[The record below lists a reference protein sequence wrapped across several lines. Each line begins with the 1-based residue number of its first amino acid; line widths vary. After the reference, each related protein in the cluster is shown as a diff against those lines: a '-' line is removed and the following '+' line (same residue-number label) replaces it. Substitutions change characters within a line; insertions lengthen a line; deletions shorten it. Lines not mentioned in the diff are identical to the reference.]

1 MAQAAKFRSREPTAP
16 KPEAQAKR
24 AARRY
29 RTGRNVQFNVKALQE
44 TVDAFYAVTEAQRLG
59 IGLHASARHR
69 SPATRTQEPS
79 MSKARFY
86 NPQFDLF
93 LPTIVDLRFRDQKDT
108 MERPFFS
115 LSKSKRMKP
124 IEYVNENDGI
134 FVTVQPHQDYGMA
147 TIWDADILIWAA
159 SVLCDMKNRGTND
172 IPRELK
178 FQPHDLL
185 KAIAR
190 STGGRDYAQLRDS
203 LERLKTT
210 VVTTNIRVKRGQK
223 TTMFSWIDQWDDLI
237 DAQTKESRGLTLTVS
252 DWFYRGVTEDGGVL
266 SIDPAYFSIT
276 GGRERWLYRVARK
289 HAGGNGADGFAI
301 SMPVLFEKSGA
312 EGTYRRFK
320 FEILRI
326 IERNDLPGFSLSVRS
341 ETEGEP
347 LVHMLKREYAG
358 EGEHQDWKP
367 DPETCASRRAM
378 RRRMSVSRTHD
389 LPLLSPIIR
398 TLSERTIAQIR
409 SEFPGWDIYALQD
422 AFNEWLDEDPART
435 PKNYEAAFYGWVRQ
449 HHARNRSQ
457 VS

>member
-1 MAQAAKFRSREPTAP
+1 
-16 KPEAQAKR
+16 
-24 AARRY
+24 
-29 RTGRNVQFNVKALQE
+29 
-44 TVDAFYAVTEAQRLG
+44 
-59 IGLHASARHR
+59 
-69 SPATRTQEPS
+69 

-93 LPTIVDLRFRDQKDT
+93 LPTIVDLKFRDQKDT

-210 VVTTNIRVKRGQK
+210 VITTNIRSKRGQK

-237 DAQTKESRGLTLTVS
+237 DAQTKESRGVTLTVS
-252 DWFYRGVTEDGGVL
+252 DWFYRGVMEDGGVL
-266 SIDPAYFSIT
+266 SIDLAYFSIT

-301 SMPVLFEKSGA
+301 SMPILFEKSGA

-326 IERNDLPGFSLSVRS
+326 VERNDLPGFFLAVRS
-341 ETEGEP
+341 ETGGEP
-347 LVHMLKREYAG
+347 LVQMVKREFAG
-358 EGEHQDWKP
+358 EGKP
-367 DPETCASRRAM
+367 LQWTPSRQAPRPRQAAPDEAP
-378 RRRMSVSRTHD
+378 RTHN
-389 LPLLSPIIR
+389 LPLLNPLIR
-398 TLSERTIAQIR
+398 SLSDRTIAQIR
-409 SEFPGWDIYALQD
+409 SECPGWDVYALQ
-422 AFNEWLDEDPART
+422 AAYNEWLDADPARL

>member
-1 MAQAAKFRSREPTAP
+1 M
-16 KPEAQAKR
+16 
-24 AARRY
+24 
-29 RTGRNVQFNVKALQE
+29 
-44 TVDAFYAVTEAQRLG
+44 
-59 IGLHASARHR
+59 
-69 SPATRTQEPS
+69 TR
-79 MSKARFY
+79 ARFY

-93 LPTIVDLRFRDQKDT
+93 LPSIVDLKFRDQKDT

-159 SVLCDMKNRGTND
+159 SVLCEMKNRGTND

-185 KAIAR
+185 KAIMR

-210 VVTTNIRVKRGQK
+210 VVTTNMRVKRGQK
-223 TTMFSWIDQWDDLI
+223 TTMFSWIDGWEDLI
-237 DAQTKESRGLTLTVS
+237 DAQTKESRGITLTVS

-301 SMPVLFEKSGA
+301 SMPTLFEKSGT

-320 FEILRI
+320 FETLRI

-341 ETEGEP
+341 ETQGEP
-347 LVHMLKREYAG
+347 LVHMVKREYAE
-358 EGEHQDWKP
+358 EGAHQEWKP
-367 DPETCASRRAM
+367 APRQAPRPRQASQTEAL
-378 RRRMSVSRTHD
+378 RTHD
-389 LPLLSPIIR
+389 LPLLTPLIR
-398 TLSERTIAQIR
+398 MLSERTIAQIR
-409 SEFPGWDIYALQD
+409 REFPGWDVYALQD
-422 AFNEWLDEDPART
+422 AFNEWVDADPERT

-449 HHARNRSQ
+449 HHARNRAQ

>member
-1 MAQAAKFRSREPTAP
+1 MSR
-16 KPEAQAKR
+16 
-24 AARRY
+24 
-29 RTGRNVQFNVKALQE
+29 G
-44 TVDAFYAVTEAQRLG
+44 
-59 IGLHASARHR
+59 
-69 SPATRTQEPS
+69 
-79 MSKARFY
+79 RFY

-185 KAIAR
+185 RAIGR

-210 VVTTNIRVKRGQK
+210 AITTNIRAKRGQK
-223 TTMFSWIDQWDDLI
+223 TTMFSWIDGWEDLV
-237 DAQTKESRGLTLTVS
+237 DMQTKESRGITLTVS

-266 SIDPAYFSIT
+266 AIDFAYFSIT

-326 IERNDLPGFSLSVRS
+326 VQRNDLPGISLSIRS
-341 ETEGEP
+341 EKEGEP
-347 LVHMLKREYAG
+347 LVHMVRREYAG
-358 EGEHQDWKP
+358 EGAQQNAASIPKQPHRARP
-367 DPETCASRRAM
+367 VPPPEPLPTP
-378 RRRMSVSRTHD
+378 D
-389 LPLLSPIIR
+389 LPLLKPIIR
-398 TLSERTIAQIR
+398 VLSDRTIEQIR
-409 SEFPGWDIYALQD
+409 KEFPGWDIYVLQA
-422 AFNEWLDEDPART
+422 AFNEWLDEDKSRT
-435 PKNYEAAFYGWVRQ
+435 PKNYEAAFFGWVRQ
-449 HHARNRSQ
+449 HHSRNRSL

>member
-1 MAQAAKFRSREPTAP
+1 MSR
-16 KPEAQAKR
+16 
-24 AARRY
+24 
-29 RTGRNVQFNVKALQE
+29 
-44 TVDAFYAVTEAQRLG
+44 
-59 IGLHASARHR
+59 
-69 SPATRTQEPS
+69 
-79 MSKARFY
+79 ARFY

-93 LPTIVDLRFRDQKDT
+93 LPTIVDLKFRDQKDT

-190 STGGRDYAQLRDS
+190 STGGKDYSQLRDS

-210 VVTTNIRVKRGQK
+210 VITTNIRSKRGQK

-237 DAQTKESRGLTLTVS
+237 DAQSKESRGLTLTVS
-252 DWFYRGVTEDGGVL
+252 DWFYRGVMEDGGVL

-301 SMPVLFEKSGA
+301 SMPILFEKSGA

-320 FEILRI
+320 FETLRI
-326 IERNDLPGFSLSVRS
+326 ILRNDLPGYSLSVRS
-341 ETEGEP
+341 ESEGEP
-347 LVHMLKREYAG
+347 LVHMVKREYAG
-358 EGEHQDWKP
+358 KTEHQEWKP
-367 DPETCASRRAM
+367 TAKLAPRPRPAQPAEPARA
-378 RRRMSVSRTHD
+378 HD

-398 TLSERTIAQIR
+398 TLSEQTIAQIR
-409 SEFPGWDIYALQD
+409 NECPGWDIYALQD
-422 AFNEWLDEDPART
+422 AFNQWLDQDPARA

-449 HHARNRSQ
+449 HHVRNRYQ

>member
-1 MAQAAKFRSREPTAP
+1 
-16 KPEAQAKR
+16 
-24 AARRY
+24 
-29 RTGRNVQFNVKALQE
+29 
-44 TVDAFYAVTEAQRLG
+44 
-59 IGLHASARHR
+59 
-69 SPATRTQEPS
+69 

-124 IEYVNENDGI
+124 IEYINENDGI

-210 VVTTNIRVKRGQK
+210 VVTTNIRVKRSQK

-237 DAQTKESRGLTLTVS
+237 DAQTQESRGLTLTVS

-301 SMPVLFEKSGA
+301 SMPTLFEKSGA

-326 IERNDLPGFSLSVRS
+326 ILANDLPGFSLSVRS
-341 ETEGEP
+341 QSEGEP
-347 LVHMLKREYAG
+347 LVHMVKREYAG
-358 EGEHQDWKP
+358 EGENQVWRPAPKQAYRP
-367 DPETCASRRAM
+367 RQAPQSEAP
-378 RRRMSVSRTHD
+378 RTHD
-389 LPLLSPIIR
+389 LPLLSPLIR

-409 SEFPGWDIYALQD
+409 KEFPGWDVYALQD
-422 AFNEWLDEDPART
+422 AFNEWVDGDRERT

-449 HHARNRSQ
+449 HHIRNHAQ

>member
-1 MAQAAKFRSREPTAP
+1 MSR
-16 KPEAQAKR
+16 
-24 AARRY
+24 
-29 RTGRNVQFNVKALQE
+29 G
-44 TVDAFYAVTEAQRLG
+44 
-59 IGLHASARHR
+59 S
-69 SPATRTQEPS
+69 
-79 MSKARFY
+79 RFY

-93 LPTIVDLRFRDQKDT
+93 LPSIVDLKFRDQKDT

-185 KAIAR
+185 RAISR
-190 STGGRDYAQLRDS
+190 STGGRDYAQLRDA

-210 VVTTNIRVKRGQK
+210 AVTTNIRVLRGK
-223 TTMFSWIDQWDDLI
+223 KNVMFSWIDGWEDLI
-237 DAQTKESRGLTLTVS
+237 DAQTKESRGMSLTVS
-252 DWFYRGVTEDGGVL
+252 DWFYKGVTEDGGVL
-266 SIDPAYFSIT
+266 SIDSAYFGIS

-289 HAGGNGADGFAI
+289 HAGGNGAAGFAI

-326 IERNDLPGFSLSVRS
+326 IQRNDLPGFSLAVRT
-341 ETEGEP
+341 EGEGEP
-347 LVHMLKREYAG
+347 LVHMLRREYTG
-358 EGEHQDWKP
+358 QGDHPEWKP
-367 DPETCASRRAM
+367 AAKHAPKPRPPQPGEPTRP
-378 RRRMSVSRTHD
+378 HD

-409 SEFPGWDIYALQD
+409 SEFPGWDVYALQ
-422 AFNEWLDEDPART
+422 AEYNEWLDEDTGRT

-449 HHARNRSQ
+449 HHLRNRAQ

>member
-1 MAQAAKFRSREPTAP
+1 MTK
-16 KPEAQAKR
+16 
-24 AARRY
+24 
-29 RTGRNVQFNVKALQE
+29 G
-44 TVDAFYAVTEAQRLG
+44 
-59 IGLHASARHR
+59 
-69 SPATRTQEPS
+69 
-79 MSKARFY
+79 RFY

-115 LSKSKRMKP
+115 LSKSKRIKP
-124 IEYVNENDGI
+124 IEYVNEKDGI

-185 KAIAR
+185 RAIAR

-210 VVTTNIRVKRGQK
+210 VVTTNIRVKRSQK

-237 DAQTKESRGLTLTVS
+237 DAQTKESRGVTLTVS
-252 DWFYRGVTEDGGVL
+252 DWFYRGVLEDGGLL

-326 IERNDLPGFSLSVRS
+326 IQRNDLPGISLSVRS
-341 ETEGEP
+341 ETHGEP
-347 LVHMLKREYAG
+347 LVHMVRREYAG
-358 EGEHQDWKP
+358 EG
-367 DPETCASRRAM
+367 ASQSWNPAPKQTGRQRQARPTENVCM
-378 RRRMSVSRTHD
+378 PD
-389 LPLLSPIIR
+389 LPLLTPIAR
-398 TLSERTIAQIR
+398 ALSERTITQIR
-409 SEFPGWDIYALQD
+409 REFPGWDIYALQGD
-422 AFNEWLDEDPART
+422 FNEWLDKDPART
-435 PKNYEAAFYGWVRQ
+435 PKNYEAAFFGWVRQ
-449 HHARNRSQ
+449 HHGRNRSQ
-457 VS
+457 LS

>member
-1 MAQAAKFRSREPTAP
+1 MNR
-16 KPEAQAKR
+16 
-24 AARRY
+24 
-29 RTGRNVQFNVKALQE
+29 
-44 TVDAFYAVTEAQRLG
+44 
-59 IGLHASARHR
+59 
-69 SPATRTQEPS
+69 
-79 MSKARFY
+79 ARFY

-93 LPTIVDLRFRDQKDT
+93 LPSIVDLRFRDQKDT

-134 FVTVQPHQDYGMA
+134 FVTVLPHQDFGMA

-185 KAIAR
+185 KAIMR

-210 VVTTNIRVKRGQK
+210 VVTTNMRVKRGQK
-223 TTMFSWIDQWDDLI
+223 TTMFSWIDGWEDLI
-237 DAQTKESRGLTLTVS
+237 DASTKESRGITLTVS

-266 SIDPAYFSIT
+266 SIDPRYFSIT

-347 LVHMLKREYAG
+347 LVHMVKREYAG
-358 EGEHQDWKP
+358 EGETHAWKP
-367 DPETCASRRAM
+367 ASKQSPRPRQVRPPEPPGTQ
-378 RRRMSVSRTHD
+378 D
-389 LPLLSPIIR
+389 LPLLSPLIR
-398 TLSERTIAQIR
+398 SLSERTITQIR
-409 SEFPGWDIYALQD
+409 SELPNWDIYALQAD
-422 AFNEWLDEDPART
+422 YNEWLDQDPTRT
-435 PKNYEAAFYGWVRQ
+435 PTNYEAAFYGWVRK
-449 HHARNRSQ
+449 HHERNRFQLS
-457 VS
+457 

>member
-1 MAQAAKFRSREPTAP
+1 MSR
-16 KPEAQAKR
+16 
-24 AARRY
+24 
-29 RTGRNVQFNVKALQE
+29 G
-44 TVDAFYAVTEAQRLG
+44 
-59 IGLHASARHR
+59 
-69 SPATRTQEPS
+69 
-79 MSKARFY
+79 RFY

-134 FVTVQPHQDYGMA
+134 FVTVQPHQDFGMA

-185 KAIAR
+185 KAIGR
-190 STGGRDYAQLRDS
+190 STGGKDYVQLRDS

-210 VVTTNIRVKRGQK
+210 AITTNIRAKRGQK
-223 TTMFSWIDQWDDLI
+223 TTMFSWIDGWEDLV
-237 DAQTKESRGLTLTVS
+237 DMQTKESRGITLTVS

-266 SIDPAYFSIT
+266 SIDFAYFSIT

-326 IERNDLPGFSLSVRS
+326 VQRNDLPGISLSIRS
-341 ETEGEP
+341 EKEGEP
-347 LVHMLKREYAG
+347 LVHMLRREYAG
-358 EGEHQDWKP
+358 EGAQQNAGYTPKHSHRPRPSPQVEP
-367 DPETCASRRAM
+367 
-378 RRRMSVSRTHD
+378 SRTPD
-389 LPLLSPIIR
+389 LPLLTPIIR
-398 TLSERTIAQIR
+398 VLSERTIEQIR
-409 SEFPGWDIYALQD
+409 KEFAGWDIYVLQA
-422 AFNEWLDEDPART
+422 AFNEWLDEDKSRT

-449 HHARNRSQ
+449 HHSRNRSQ

>member
-1 MAQAAKFRSREPTAP
+1 VNR
-16 KPEAQAKR
+16 
-24 AARRY
+24 
-29 RTGRNVQFNVKALQE
+29 
-44 TVDAFYAVTEAQRLG
+44 
-59 IGLHASARHR
+59 
-69 SPATRTQEPS
+69 
-79 MSKARFY
+79 ARFY

-185 KAIAR
+185 KAIGR

-210 VVTTNIRVKRGQK
+210 VVTTNIRGKRGQK

-237 DAQTKESRGLTLTVS
+237 DAQTKESRGVTLTVS
-252 DWFYRGVTEDGGVL
+252 DWFHRGVMEDGGVL
-266 SIDPAYFSIT
+266 SIDFAYFRIT

-301 SMPVLFEKSGA
+301 SMPTLFEKSGA

-326 IERNDLPGFSLSVRS
+326 IKSSDLPGYSFSVRS
-341 ETEGEP
+341 ETGGEP
-347 LVHMLKREYAG
+347 LVHMVRREYAR
-358 EGEHQDWKP
+358 EGETQNWKP
-367 DPETCASRRAM
+367 IPRQQPRP
-378 RRRMSVSRTHD
+378 RTSPFSEPSPPQE
-389 LPLLSPIIR
+389 LPLLSRIGR
-398 TLSERTIAQIR
+398 TLSDRTIAQIR
-409 SEFPGWDIYALQD
+409 SEFPGWDIYALQA
-422 AFNEWLDEDPART
+422 AFNEWLDEDPARA

-449 HHARNRSQ
+449 HHARNGAQ

>member
-1 MAQAAKFRSREPTAP
+1 
-16 KPEAQAKR
+16 
-24 AARRY
+24 
-29 RTGRNVQFNVKALQE
+29 
-44 TVDAFYAVTEAQRLG
+44 
-59 IGLHASARHR
+59 
-69 SPATRTQEPS
+69 

-124 IEYVNENDGI
+124 IAYVNENDGI

-210 VVTTNIRVKRGQK
+210 VVTTNIRVKRSQK

-237 DAQTKESRGLTLTVS
+237 DASTRESRGITLTVS

-289 HAGGNGADGFAI
+289 HAGGNGPNGFAI
-301 SMPVLFEKSGA
+301 SMPVLFDKSGA

-326 IERNDLPGFSLSVRS
+326 IARNDLPGFSLAVQTGSQ
-341 ETEGEP
+341 GEP
-347 LVHMLKREYAG
+347 LVHMVKREHIG
-358 EGEHQDWKP
+358 EEGHQQWKP
-367 DPETCASRRAM
+367 APRQPARPRPPKSAKEVASE
-378 RRRMSVSRTHD
+378 S
-389 LPLLSPIIR
+389 LPLLNPIIR
-398 TLSERTIAQIR
+398 TLSERTIVSIR
-409 SEFPGWDIYALQD
+409 NECPGLDVYALQHD
-422 AFNEWLDEDPART
+422 FNVWLDQDVSRT
-435 PKNYEAAFYGWVRQ
+435 PNNYEAAFHGWVRK
-449 HHARNRSQ
+449 HYSRNRSQ
-457 VS
+457 FA